1 MLRQRKQQ
9 QQQRADEIEIF
20 PTAATSPTDIWWWW
34 HPAANA
40 LTENE
45 DQIWNAGRF
54 APAFIRFEFAVPFKC
69 TRIELLP
76 RMVPAS
82 GSVTY
87 KIHIGNAEAYN
98 FTENSADRKWIDVH
112 LTQTGMRAKVIE
124 VHTLDSPSWVAWRR
138 VRFWAQNVR

>member
-1 MLRQRKQQ
+1 MLRQRKQL

-20 PTAATSPTDIWWWW
+20 PSKATSPSDTWWWLY
-34 HPAANA
+34 PASNA

-45 DQIWNAGRF
+45 EQIWNAGRF
-54 APAFIRFEFAVPFKC
+54 APAFIRFEFAVPFNC

-76 RMVPAS
+76 CMVPAS

-87 KIHIGNAEAYN
+87 KIHMGNAEVHN
-98 FTENSADRKWIDVH
+98 FTENSVDGKWMNVD

-138 VRFWAQNVR
+138 VRFWANVK